1 MTAASDRLRLDCM
14 KKSGSLPRFVPNR
27 VFPIFFI
34 CHACLTPSVSA
45 VMKCIEKIPRT
56 REAKRL
62 QTKGERITNSN
73 ISRLMHS
80 LIFQISDRPIEADDH
95 INIDLIEAGETV
107 SIDYCMEIESDE
119 RNTAIIAFFERTFP
133 QGMFTIN
140 PDEET
145 VTYQGGFN
153 EWNSGY
159 IRSLIDK
166 AKAVTEANVFKYAG
180 AAYRLQQAIV
190 NPLDTAILFVTDFT
204 DGMGTAERSRS
215 LMRLI
220 SELQIGAKLY
230 IGAILDY
237 HY

>member
-1 MTAASDRLRLDCM
+1 
-14 KKSGSLPRFVPNR
+14 
-27 VFPIFFI
+27 
-34 CHACLTPSVSA
+34 
-45 VMKCIEKIPRT
+45 
-56 REAKRL
+56 
-62 QTKGERITNSN
+62 
-73 ISRLMHS
+73 MHS
-80 LIFQISDRPIEADDH
+80 LIFQISDRPIEADAH
-95 INIDLIEAGETV
+95 INIGLVEAGETV
-107 SIDYCMEIESDE
+107 SIDYCMKIEPNE
-119 RNTAIIAFFERTFP
+119 RKTAIFAFFERTFP

-159 IRSLIDK
+159 VRSLIDK

-190 NPLDTAILFVTDFT
+190 NPLDSSVLFVTDFA
-204 DGMGTAERSRS
+204 DGTATVERSRS

-230 IGAILDY
+230 IGTILDY